1 MITPLLLTLLINS
14 GQYFDAR
21 PYKVGY
27 IQTFVVDPEIRQER
41 NLKRRERGRF

>member
-1 MITPLLLTLLINS
+1 MITPLLLTSLINS
-14 GQYFDAR
+14 GQHFDAR

-27 IQTFVVDPEIRQER
+27 IQAFVVDPEIRQER